1 MFNKVYLLITGPKS
15 SLAKKIIKHL
25 DKKKYSIITYDRKKL
40 NLRNSIN
47 VKKVFSSDLKLIKDK
62 KVIFINNA
70 FEIGPILNF
79 RNINTNL
86 LGPLITA
93 NIISQ
98 SIMISLLEKK
108 VRNFYIIN
116 ISSGAVFTKNK
127 KLSIYTLTK
136 NFIHNLIE
144 YLNIENDKN
153 FIKKKRYINF
163 IPPSFFSKMN
173 QKLIRY
179 NVLKNKKK
187 IKKPDIVAKNLIKLI
202 ESLKWD

>member
-1 MFNKVYLLITGPKS
+1 
-15 SLAKKIIKHL
+15 
-25 DKKKYSIITYDRKKL
+25 
-40 NLRNSIN
+40 
-47 VKKVFSSDLKLIKDK
+47 
-62 KVIFINNA
+62 
-70 FEIGPILNF
+70 
-79 RNINTNL
+79 
-86 LGPLITA
+86 
-93 NIISQ
+93 
-98 SIMISLLEKK
+98 MISLLEKK